1 MGFLAQDVE
10 ALLGED
16 YNVLTVGGD
25 RDRTLSLRYTDLIAP
40 LVKAVQEQ
48 QAMLEKAREEI
59 RADREVIRTLH
70 ARLQRLESLIAAL
83 SRRPDTR

>member
-40 LVKAVQEQ
+40 LVRAVQEQ
-48 QAMLEKAREEI
+48 QAMLERDRDEI
-59 RADREVIRTLH
+59 RALRE
-70 ARLQRLESLIAAL
+70 RLRQLESLMTV
-83 SRRPDTR
+83 SNPRPDTR